1 MKVLPLL
8 AAAAIAVA
16 TGVLYATAFHPV
28 VKQREELSDR
38 LEALQ
43 RTNEVL
49 EAEIA
54 ELRRKQDDFR
64 TNPDYVELEARR
76 NGLSR
81 QGETVFD
88 FSVSGRRD

>member
-1 MKVLPLL
+1 MKVLTVL

-16 TGVLYATAFHPV
+16 TAVLYATAFHPV
-28 VKQREELSDR
+28 VKQRDELSKR
-38 LEALQ
+38 LDSLQ
-43 RTNEVL
+43 KTNETL
-49 EAEIA
+49 QAEIA

-76 NGLSR
+76 NGLTR

-88 FSVSGRRD
+88 FSVK